1 MSYIVFAR
9 KWRPQNF
16 DDVIGQE
23 HVVKTL
29 KNTIAS
35 GRLAHAYIFAGPRGV
50 GKTSAARILAKA
62 LNCQTGQSGFEPCN
76 KCSSCIEITEA
87 RSLDVIEIDGAS
99 NRGIDD
105 IRTLRENVKF
115 SPVHGKFKIYII
127 DEVHQITPEGFNA
140 LLKTLEEPPAHV
152 KFIFATTHPQKVP
165 STILSRCQPL
175 EFRRISNIQIIQQL
189 KKIVLSEKLNVAED
203 VFLAIA
209 KASDGS
215 LRDAESMLDELV
227 SFTSGNG
234 NIHLKDVNSVLGV
247 VEQEYLFEITDRII
261 KKDTVGVLQFLDE
274 LIDQGKDLSQLLLNL
289 IEHYRNLMIT
299 KVTDLNHEKLLDL
312 PQEVC
317 QSIARQSQ
325 GISLESILTGFT
337 ALLNAQEMSRRIDN
351 LRIPLEI
358 ALVKLSAQG
367 KTPESVVHIPAKK
380 VEAGPP
386 LKEHKAHAQESNT
399 ATAKVDAAPAQHSKM
414 HIEELT
420 LALEKI
426 KELWPQ
432 FIEKI
437 TRVKVSA
444 AHYLEEGKPAKT
456 VGSVLTIGFPRR
468 ASFHREALERKE
480 NHLLLE
486 KLWTEIL
493 GQDIKI
499 NFIFT
504 NDEPE
509 PQKPSDDSADPLLKS
524 ALDTFKGRIVR
535 KG

>member
-16 DDVIGQE
+16 DDVVGQE
-23 HVVKTL
+23 QVVKTL
-29 KNTIAS
+29 KNAIVS

-62 LNCQTGQSGFEPCN
+62 LNCQTGHPLEPCN

-227 SFTSGNG
+227 SFTSGN
-234 NIHLKDVNSVLGV
+234 IHLKDVNSILGV
-247 VEQEYLFEITDRII
+247 VEQEYLFELADKII
-261 KKDTVGVLQFLDE
+261 KKDTIGVLQFLDE
-274 LIDQGKDLSQLLLNL
+274 LIDQGKDLNQLLLNL

-299 KVTDLNHEKLLDL
+299 RVTNLNHEKLLDL

-317 QSIARQSQ
+317 QSIAKQSQ

-456 VGSVLTIGFPRR
+456 VGSVLTIGFPKR

-499 NFIFT
+499 NFILT

>member
-23 HVVKTL
+23 QVVKTL
-29 KNTIAS
+29 RNAIAS

-62 LNCQTGQSGFEPCN
+62 LNCQTGRPLEPCN
-76 KCSSCIEITEA
+76 KCSSCVEITEA

-152 KFIFATTHPQKVP
+152 KFIFATTHPHKVP

-227 SFTSGNG
+227 SFTSASG
-234 NIHLKDVNSVLGV
+234 NIYLKDVNSVLGV
-247 VEQEYLFEITDRII
+247 VEQEYLFEITDKLI
-261 KKDTVGVLQFLDE
+261 KKDTVGALQFLDE
-274 LIDQGKDLSQLLLNL
+274 LIDQGKDPSQLLLNL

-299 KVTDLNHEKLLDL
+299 KVTNLNHEKLLDL

-317 QSIARQSQ
+317 QIIAKQSQ
-325 GISLESILTGFT
+325 GISLENILTSFT

-358 ALVKLSAQG
+358 ALVKLSAG
-367 KTPESVVHIPAKK
+367 H
-380 VEAGPP
+380 P
-386 LKEHKAHAQESNT
+386 LKEHKAHAQESD
-399 ATAKVDAAPAQHSKM
+399 AGKVKADPAPAQHSKT
-414 HIEELT
+414 HIEEFT

-437 TRVKVSA
+437 TKVKVSA

-456 VGSVLTIGFPRR
+456 VGSVLTIGFPKR

-499 NFIFT
+499 NFILT

-509 PQKPSDDSADPLLKS
+509 AQKPPDDSADPLLKS
-524 ALDTFKGRIVR
+524 ALDTFKGRVVR